1 MKRILLVMLL
11 LPTLAHAQKKFAF
24 GLKVGANFSQL
35 NTLEVKTPRL
45 DGSGMPVMSSGQVV
59 YDFFQNNESK
69 ITGLVGGAYLRFGG
83 TLYLQPELLLSSKGG
98 SFDLVRQGMST
109 QRIDVKMTTFDIP
122 LLIGLKLGP
131 LRINAGPMAS
141 LKISD
146 NQTLKN
152 AFQQYTTQPVG
163 DTYKQA
169 VFGYQ
174 AGVGLSLF
182 GLQLDLRREGNFSDL
197 AAYGI
202 KTNTTDERFST
213 RTSLWQI
220 TAGFGF

>member
-1 MKRILLVMLL
+1 MKRLLLLVLL
-11 LPTLAHAQKKFAF
+11 LPTFALAQKKIAF

-35 NTLEVKTPRL
+35 NTLEVRTPRL
-45 DGSGMPVMSSGQVV
+45 DAGGMPVMWSGQVV
-59 YDFFQNNESK
+59 YDFFQNNDSK
-69 ITGLVGGAYLRFGG
+69 ITGLVGGAYLRLGS
-83 TLYLQPELLLSSKGG
+83 TLYIQPELLLSSKGG
-98 SFDLVRQGMST
+98 SFDLVRQGLAT
-109 QRIDVKMTTFDIP
+109 QRVDVKMTTFDIP
-122 LLIGLKLGP
+122 VLVGLKLGP
-131 LRINAGPMAS
+131 LRLNAGPMAS
-141 LKISD
+141 LRISD
-146 NQTLKN
+146 NQTLKD
-152 AFQQYTTQPVG
+152 AFRQYTNQPVG

-202 KTNTTDERFST
+202 KTSTTDERFSA